1 MSSAAVMDFFD
12 TRGREEELR
21 RKLEEGRAELE
32 RLRLRD
38 EVMREWINHNL
49 EKTREPLGLLCL
61 HMDAQAESNC
71 RECSRLIS
79 TFFPDVPW
87 RGWAL

>member
-49 EKTREPLGLLCL
+49 RKSGELFGLFL
-61 HMDAQAESNC
+61 HLDAQGHSNC
-71 RECSRLIS
+71 RECSRLVS
-79 TFFPDVPW
+79 TFFPEIPW